1 MPKKQALKIEIV
13 DWFIDWWTD
22 NGNHKVG
29 MIVLINDELHF
40 IEKELEQE

>member
-1 MPKKQALKIEIV
+1 MQKKQELNIKIC
-13 DWFIDWWTD
+13 DWWINWWNED
-22 NGNHKVG
+22 SNHSVG

>member
-1 MPKKQALKIEIV
+1 MEKKAKATITIC
-13 DWFIDWWTD
+13 DWWITWWNKD
-22 NGNHKVG
+22 GNHKIG